1 MTQSLIS
8 AQDSFA
14 LWAVV
19 FGVVALSIWGGQ
31 QKYLNRL
38 SGPVIAIC
46 LTIAL
51 ANAGVIPHQAPAYDF
66 VLSFVL
72 PLGIPLL
79 LFRANIRRIAAEAG
93 PVLLAFL
100 VAVVATAIG
109 AATAAVLVSLG
120 PEEAAI
126 SSAITAGYT
135 GGGVNMM
142 TVAEALGMTKNK
154 DLMAAMFTAAIVP
167 NNLCVI
173 ALNVI
178 PSIPLIS
185 RMFPEYQAN
194 PTAPD
199 IPAQA
204 DGPPHDRSSFSL
216 FSLSAAIALSLVIC
230 TVGFALESLIG
241 IESSGIVLIGLLAI
255 VVANLFPRQL
265 RSLDVAQDI
274 GIFCMYLFFIAIAAG
289 SNLEK
294 MGRFSVLLMVFM
306 IILLTVHFLVLL
318 FVGSR
323 LRLKLPELIVA
334 SAACLT
340 GPPVAA
346 AIAGARGWRE
356 LIAPGVLVGV
366 LGYAIGT
373 FIGLTM
379 VALWP

>member
-1 MTQSLIS
+1 
-8 AQDSFA
+8 
-14 LWAVV
+14 
-19 FGVVALSIWGGQ
+19 
-31 QKYLNRL
+31 
-38 SGPVIAIC
+38 
-46 LTIAL
+46 
-51 ANAGVIPHQAPAYDF
+51 
-66 VLSFVL
+66 
-72 PLGIPLL
+72 
-79 LFRANIRRIAAEAG
+79 
-93 PVLLAFL
+93 
-100 VAVVATAIG
+100 
-109 AATAAVLVSLG
+109 
-120 PEEAAI
+120 
-126 SSAITAGYT
+126 
-135 GGGVNMM
+135 
-142 TVAEALGMTKNK
+142 
-154 DLMAAMFTAAIVP
+154 
-167 NNLCVI
+167 
-173 ALNVI
+173 
-178 PSIPLIS
+178 
-185 RMFPEYQAN
+185 
-194 PTAPD
+194 
-199 IPAQA
+199 
-204 DGPPHDRSSFSL
+204 
-216 FSLSAAIALSLVIC
+216 VIC